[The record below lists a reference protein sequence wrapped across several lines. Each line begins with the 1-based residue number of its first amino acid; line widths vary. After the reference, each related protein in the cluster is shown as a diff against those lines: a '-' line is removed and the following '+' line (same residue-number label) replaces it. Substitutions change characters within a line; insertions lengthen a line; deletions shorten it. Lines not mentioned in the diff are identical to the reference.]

1 MTLATDLFEP
11 RRTRA
16 LRWTIAAVL
25 VVVAHIGCTA
35 LALMHWQED
44 DAEDS
49 PAGPIIVEMVAPP
62 VATPQDMPDV
72 AHGPLMEEA
81 QASPQAAKETKV
93 EVEKETPE
101 VEPSPAPEPEVVLPV
116 PKPVVE
122 KKPEE
127 EEQPKQE
134 VAEQQSAQLANPAP
148 LTTAPPR
155 VEAKEAPVAAGGV
168 ARHDGSLRAQHCD
181 VGAIDR
187 VPPQSLQALSG
198 WRPGARH
205 AGLCRRSV
213 QHRPL
218 RQRARRPHRADVRI
232 DPSGRGGAGRRET
245 RQPHPLAAGR
255 AAWIQ
260 ARPDVAD
267 PIPHPVGP
275 RQAPGARG
283 RR

>member
-1 MTLATDLFEP
+1 MTFATDLFEP

-148 LTTAPPR
+148 LTKAPPR
-155 VEAKEAPVAAGGV
+155 VEAKEAPVAPAASPGTTV
-168 ARHDGSLRAQHCD
+168 ASARNTVTWERSIVSHLNRFKRYPDGARARGTQGS
-181 VGAIDR
+181 VAVAFSIDR
-187 VPPQSLQALSG
+187 SG
-198 WRPGARH
+198 NV
-205 AGLCRRSV
+205 L
-213 QHRPL
+213 
-218 RQRARRPHRADVRI
+218 DVRI
-232 DPSGRGGAGRRET
+232 VQTSGSTHLDEEA
-245 RQPHPLAAGR
+245 LAVVKR
-255 AAWIQ
+255 AS
-260 ARPDVAD
+260 
-267 PIPHPVGP
+267 PIPSPPAGL
-275 RQAPGARG
+275 PGSKLDLTLPIQFRI
-283 RR
+283 R